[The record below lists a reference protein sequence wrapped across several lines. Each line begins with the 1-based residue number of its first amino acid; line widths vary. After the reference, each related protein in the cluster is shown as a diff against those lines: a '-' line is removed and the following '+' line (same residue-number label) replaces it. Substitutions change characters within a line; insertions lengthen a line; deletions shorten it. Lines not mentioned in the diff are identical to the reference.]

1 MTGLE
6 DWLEKAK
13 ELKEADL
20 VAGREIVKL
29 LADELRGSCPPG
41 HYHAPIPEAFWGHL
55 REAANT
61 LGVDELSLLDEVKER
76 L

>member
-13 ELKEADL
+13 ELREADL
-20 VAGREIVKL
+20 VARREIVKL
-29 LADELRGSCPPG
+29 LADELRGSCPHG
-41 HYHAPIPEAFWGHL
+41 RCHASIPEAFWGHL
-55 REAANT
+55 REAANA
-61 LGVDELSLLDEVKER
+61 LGVDELSLLDEVRER